1 VRRVGFV
8 DLALQFARTRL
19 NFASRAVV
27 QRLAASG
34 LRRTI
39 RQLEAMDFGTRPFE
53 HPREIAEALLVCQ
66 LQARAT
72 GSTGKIRHSSR
83 RI

>member
-19 NFASRAVV
+19 NFVSRAVI
-27 QRLAASG
+27 QHRLAASG

-39 RQLEAMDFGTRPFE
+39 RQLEAMDYGTRSFE

-66 LQARAT
+66 LHDEPPNARVQK
-72 GSTGKIRHSSR
+72 SPS
-83 RI
+83 